1 MKLFKNII
9 LFGCLSLV
17 AESCFNPPEFP
28 VEPKIEF
35 VDWYFKDSPDLSDD
49 DTLVVVIS
57 FQDGDGDLGLASDD
71 GGVNRYRL
79 IGITEEDRLES
90 YPYHENEFFVDDGT
104 KLYPISE
111 LTPASV
117 TPSMKITTKS
127 ASNRISLPDFYEFP
141 GKCKNYMIDS
151 ALVSADLRSTLED
164 NMILGEYFS
173 SSGKPY
179 YLIADTF
186 YIEPNPRYYNIEVKF
201 STQGEDPADKDPND
215 DPDDG
220 WEELDWEEIY
230 NPECGTSFSARF
242 PLITEDDETTP
253 KEGNIVYAMSS
264 SGLNPVLGTRIFRLE
279 IFIRDRAGHVSNT
292 VLSSTNTL
300 EGLRR

>member
-35 VDWYFKDSPDLSDD
+35 VDWYFKDSPDISDD
-49 DTLVVVIS
+49 DTLFVVVS

-90 YPYHENEFFVDDGT
+90 YPFHENEFFVDDGT

-127 ASNRISLPDFYEFP
+127 ASNRISLPDFYGFP
-141 GKCKNYMIDS
+141 GKCKNYVIDS
-151 ALVSADLRSTLED
+151 ALVSADLRTTLD
-164 NMILGEYFS
+164 DDMILDEYILS
-173 SSGKPY
+173 NNKSY

-186 YIEPNPRYYNIEVKF
+186 YIEPNPRYYNFEIRFFTMV
-201 STQGEDPADKDPND
+201 GEEEEEFN
-215 DPDDG
+215 
-220 WEELDWEEIY
+220 WETIFQ
-230 NPECGTSFSARF
+230 PECGDNFFGRV
-242 PLITEDDETTP
+242 PLLSEDDETTP
-253 KEGNIVYAMSS
+253 KEGNIIYAMPSAGFS
-264 SGLNPVLGTRIFRLE
+264 PMLGNRLFKVK
-279 IFIRDRAGHVSNT
+279 ILLHDRAGHVSNT
-292 VLSSTNTL
+292 VESPLNSL
-300 EGLRR
+300 DQIER

>member
-1 MKLFKNII
+1 MKLLKNLIV
-9 LFGCLSLV
+9 FGVSLV
-17 AESCFNPPEFP
+17 FAGSCFNPPEFP
-28 VEPKIEF
+28 LEPKIEF

-49 DTLVVVIS
+49 DSLVVTIS

-71 GGVNRYRL
+71 GTVYRYRI
-79 IGITEEDRLES
+79 IGITDEDRLES
-90 YPYHENEFFVDDGT
+90 YPFHENDFFVDDGT

-111 LTPASV
+111 LSPGSV
-117 TPSMKITTKS
+117 NSNMKITTKA
-127 ASNRISLPDFYEFP
+127 ASDRISLPDFYAFP

-151 ALVSADLRSTLED
+151 ALVSGDLRSTLED
-164 NMILGEYFS
+164 DMILGEYFS
-173 SSGKPY
+173 GSGKPY

-186 YIEPNPRYYNIEVKF
+186 YVEPNPRYYNIDVKF
-201 STQGEDPADKDPND
+201 FTQGENPADDDPHD

-220 WEELDWEEIY
+220 WEELDWESIY

-242 PLITEDDETTP
+242 PLIADDDKSTP
-253 KEGNIVYAMSS
+253 KEGNIEYAMRS

-292 VLSSTNTL
+292 VISPANSL
-300 EGLRR
+300 ENLRR